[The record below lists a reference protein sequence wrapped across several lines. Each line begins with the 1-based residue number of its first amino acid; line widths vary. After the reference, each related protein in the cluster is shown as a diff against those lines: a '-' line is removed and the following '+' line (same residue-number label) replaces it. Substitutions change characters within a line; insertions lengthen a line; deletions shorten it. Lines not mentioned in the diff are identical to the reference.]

1 METATWPV
9 IICIVAGACA
19 PTTSGTQSTAPASP
33 VHISGPGGAIVSTRI
48 HNDAVAVT
56 STIAAPVEQVWG
68 LLPRAYAALGIVGGG
83 GDARGATFDSAEFHP
98 RRLDGGQL
106 LSAYIDCGRGIT
118 AVPRA
123 DEYAITMAVR
133 TQLTPA
139 ADGGTVVATT
149 VQAFGKPQ
157 AVGGNTVYCP
167 SVGKLE
173 ARIIELVLQSLR
185 GAP

>member
-1 METATWPV
+1 L
-9 IICIVAGACA
+9 IICIVVGACA
-19 PTTSGTQSTAPASP
+19 PATSGTQSTAAASP
-33 VHISGPGGAIVSTRI
+33 VQVSGPGGAIVTTRI

-56 STIAAPVEQVWG
+56 RTIAAPVEQIWAA
-68 LLPRAYAALGIVGGG
+68 LPGVYAALGIVGAG
-83 GDARGATFDSAEFHP
+83 GDVRGGTFGSLEFHP

-106 LSAYIDCGRGIT
+106 LSAYIDCGRGVT

-133 TQLTPA
+133 TRLTPA

-157 AVGGNTVYCP
+157 AVGGNAVYCP

-173 ARIIELVLQSLR
+173 ARIIELVLQALR